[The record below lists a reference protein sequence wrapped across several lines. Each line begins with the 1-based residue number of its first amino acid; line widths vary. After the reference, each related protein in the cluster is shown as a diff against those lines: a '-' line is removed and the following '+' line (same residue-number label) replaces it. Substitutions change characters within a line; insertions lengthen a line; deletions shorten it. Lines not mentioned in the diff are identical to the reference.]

1 MEDQIREMK
10 LKAEKKKLKDE
21 MDSLVTEC
29 DSKVIQL
36 INEKNNIE
44 VELMVARMKL
54 VTYY

>member
-1 MEDQIREMK
+1 MK
-10 LKAEKKKLKDE
+10 LKAEKKKLKQE
-21 MDSLVTEC
+21 MDSLITEC

-44 VELMVARMKL
+44 VELMIAKMKL